1 MQYIKHFGAAS
12 FFSIFFVIT
21 ASAQLPGADED
32 NDGVPNSEDACPSVF
47 GTKANKGCPGE
58 ATQNSEYIS
67 SEVFTKLMNT
77 ICAGT
82 LPSIASNQKDGNLTI
97 ANLPLVGKQ
106 KNLPIMF
113 NVFPN
118 KTAEV
123 YCMLSET
130 TAEIEAA
137 AKEVLGKLNNSGV
150 CNNGFSKAFFA
161 ARKDTFAIIIPAVA
175 GNKYYEMGVYA
186 HAVGNGNR
194 ITVFSILDY
203 NRVITAAEVEA
214 YNKMVNSGNASTDR
228 EAEFCRKLKDV
239 VSDFSSGFSLLKWD
253 ATEDTLF
260 GLGDTYRMKETYLPF
275 FTEKEMFVADEEL
288 RDLNYFEAT
297 INGLKET
304 DALQL
309 LQTFEKRIESCFNTK
324 GVVSKPKQQESRR
337 IVFSTGTTTMT
348 SVTGENDVAVSLA
361 LKNTTYTGYEFVLRV
376 EAIDVKKERACNELE
391 AMTASQKASLENEIT
406 VEYENILREAKNGF
420 TKYQIGFLA
429 SSAGYGND
437 KYAKNKPNLKFVYNW
452 DSKSGSKE
460 TVAIVICQIVLP
472 AAESY
477 INALKLL
484 EKKHNQMGLSP
495 RIVTSKEG
503 TEYFLGNRVFIH
515 IGNYKEANFDVQ
527 LIFREQK

>member
-1 MQYIKHFGAAS
+1 
-12 FFSIFFVIT
+12 
-21 ASAQLPGADED
+21 
-32 NDGVPNSEDACPSVF
+32 
-47 GTKANKGCPGE
+47 
-58 ATQNSEYIS
+58 
-67 SEVFTKLMNT
+67 
-77 ICAGT
+77 
-82 LPSIASNQKDGNLTI
+82 
-97 ANLPLVGKQ
+97 
-106 KNLPIMF
+106 MF

-130 TAEIEAA
+130 TADLEAA
-137 AKEVLGKLNNSGV
+137 AKEILGKLNNSGV

-161 ARKDTFAIIIPAVA
+161 TKKDTIAIVVPAVA

-214 YNKMVNSGNASTDR
+214 YNKVVNPGNASTDR

-239 VSDFSSGFSLLKWD
+239 VRDFSSGFSLLKWD
-253 ATEDTLF
+253 AIVDTLF

-275 FTEKEMFVADEEL
+275 FTDKEMFVADEEL
-288 RDLNYFEAT
+288 RDLNYFEA
-297 INGLKET
+297 IVNGLKET

-324 GVVSKPKQQESRR
+324 GVVSKPKQQESKR

-348 SVTGENDVAVSLA
+348 NVSGENDVAISIA

-376 EAIDVKKERACNELE
+376 EAIDVNKERACNELE
-391 AMTASQKASLENEIT
+391 AMTSSQKAVLENEIAA
-406 VEYENILREAKNGF
+406 EYENILREAKNGF
-420 TKYQIGFLA
+420 TKYEIGFFA
-429 SSAGYGND
+429 SAAGYGND
-437 KYAKNKPNLKFVYNW
+437 KYSKTKPNLKYAYNW
-452 DSKSGSKE
+452 ESKGGSKE
-460 TVAIVICQIVLP
+460 SFAIVICHVVLP
-472 AAESY
+472 AADSY

-484 EKKHNQMGLSP
+484 EKKHSQLGLNP
-495 RIVTSKEG
+495 KIVTSKKG
-503 TEYFLGNRVFIH
+503 TDYLLGNKIFIH